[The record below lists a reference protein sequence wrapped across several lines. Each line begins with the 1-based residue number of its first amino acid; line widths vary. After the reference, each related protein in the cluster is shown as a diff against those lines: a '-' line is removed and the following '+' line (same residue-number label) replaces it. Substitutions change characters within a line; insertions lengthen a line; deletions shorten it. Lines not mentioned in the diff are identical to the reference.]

1 MMKPS
6 AGMQRVATAGLEAG
20 IALVALVSLQPY
32 FLWGDQKS
40 AYAITTLLVIV
51 SSAGSFR
58 TLNLTRERV
67 LLSLAFSLFLVY
79 LSFLPKVHG
88 GTTRWFFLIPFSVA
102 LVHLQP
108 EHLQRAFAIFH
119 WLFALSLL
127 PGMILWTWIAA
138 GLPIDLKFM
147 APPGD
152 IVQRGVT
159 EYLELPGAVF
169 LLSNGIVLP
178 HGGVLFRLC
187 GIYDEPGTVGTI
199 AALCL
204 AASRFRL
211 RSVPGAITLAAGV
224 MSFSIAFVLLA
235 SAGLLAL
242 AAMQR
247 RPWLLAALPAVI
259 VAGAVP
265 LSGLKFAD
273 TVPARITIV
282 VPPDAA
288 SAALNAPQA
297 PRAVLDFKPGTR
309 VPFAPAPQ
317 WGLRNSPGFDSR
329 EQPRMRKLLNEYRA
343 APPGVLFFGIA
354 SDASVVHGWGSSV
367 WYRILTDFGAVGL
380 VWVFALFAYPLWRLW
395 RQGRLD
401 GPIVIFCALF
411 LMSFYQRPIIWLPAQ
426 LLLYLAGLYI
436 PKKSTKP

>member
-1 MMKPS
+1 MTGLQAGVAMM
-6 AGMQRVATAGLEAG
+6 AW
-20 IALVALVSLQPY
+20 VSLQPY
-32 FLWGDQKS
+32 FMWGQQKLY
-40 AYAITTLLVIV
+40 YAGASILILVCGIACYRDLL
-51 SSAGSFR
+51 AR
-58 TLNLTRERV
+58 RDRWV
-67 LLSLAFSLFLVY
+67 LAAAFALFLVY
-79 LSFLPKVHG
+79 LSLLPKVDG
-88 GTTRWFFLIPFSVA
+88 GITRWFFLAPFTVV
-102 LVHLQP
+102 LLLLD
-108 EHLQRAFAIFH
+108 EERLRLAFEAFH
-119 WLFALSLL
+119 WIFALSLL
-127 PGMILWTWIAA
+127 PSMLAWLWIAA
-138 GLPIDLKFM
+138 GLPVELRFI

-224 MSFSIAFVLLA
+224 MSFSIAFALLT

-259 VAGAVP
+259 LAGAVP

-288 SAALNAPQA
+288 SSALNAPQA
-297 PRAVLDFKPGTR
+297 PPAVLDFKPGTR

-329 EQPRMRKLLNEYRA
+329 EQPRMRKLLDEYRA
-343 APPGVLFFGIA
+343 APPGVLLFGIA

-367 WYRILTDFGAVGL
+367 WYRILTDFGAVGF
-380 VWVFALFAYPLWRLW
+380 VWLFALFAYPLWRLW

-436 PKKSTKP
+436 PKKSAKP